1 MCIRDS
7 PSVVMWGIFSLGWQR
22 GDDVTPDIRELHT
35 ALKRVEPSRPTVA
48 LSNQDGELN
57 TITDLIALKQN
68 VGWMRGT
75 TDDVGYW
82 CETLHKSWG
91 NLLAAPC
98 YGVPGYPSQQDDLL
112 GRPTPGTHLSLI
124 HSSLTAC
131 PGTRRR
137 YGPSR
142 APPLPKWSAAARCG
156 TPGRSRGTSRSESP
170 PP

>member
-1 MCIRDS
+1 M
-7 PSVVMWGIFSLGWQR
+7 
-22 GDDVTPDIRELHT
+22 TPYIRELHT
-35 ALKRVEPSRPTVA
+35 ALKRVDPSRPTVA

-112 GRPTPGTHLSLI
+112 GRPTPERTGCPNGGKRGSMRSTPAG
-124 HSSLTAC
+124 SSPIRPSGASGSTRCSISVRRAAPTTAT
-131 PGTRRR
+131 P
-137 YGPSR
+137 
-142 APPLPKWSAAARCG
+142 AAW
-156 TPGRSRGTSRSESP
+156 
-170 PP
+170 

>member
-1 MCIRDS
+1 
-7 PSVVMWGIFSLGWQR
+7 MWGIFSLVLGSA
-22 GDDVTPDIRELHT
+22 GDDVTPYIRELHT
-35 ALKRVEPSRPTVA
+35 ALKRVDPSRPTVA

-98 YGVPGYPSQQDDLL
+98 YGVPGYPRA
-112 GRPTPGTHLSLI
+112 GRPAGTPDARNAL
-124 HSSLTAC
+124 
-131 PGTRRR
+131 
-137 YGPSR
+137 
-142 APPLPKWSAAARCG
+142 AAR
-156 TPGRSRGTSRSESP
+156 TVANAVP
-170 PP
+170 